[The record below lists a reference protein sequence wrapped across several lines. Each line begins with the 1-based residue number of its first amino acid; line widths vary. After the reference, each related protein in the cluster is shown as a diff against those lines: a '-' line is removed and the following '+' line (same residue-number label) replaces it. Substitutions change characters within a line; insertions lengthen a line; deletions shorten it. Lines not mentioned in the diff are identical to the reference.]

1 MNFQAYV
8 WVLVQEDKFNWGL
21 NLVKVKDNISSVR
34 SNVKGAIINLDAITN
49 QFSSDQFIDKNNND
63 FFDS

>member
-1 MNFQAYV
+1 MVIHFKMNFQAFV
-8 WVLVQEDKFNWGL
+8 WVFSRREDKFNWGL

-49 QFSSDQFIDKNNND
+49 QFSI
-63 FFDS
+63 